1 MITKQW
7 KSPGT
12 GRRTEDKALVTHP
25 ASAYTGETES
35 SVSASLCDAHPEKNE
50 HSRESHLYV
59 VAFGSD
65 SLYFFRKRVPLA
77 GTVPAQALTVLSA
90 ARGVVMPTI
99 ALIDDDPDIV
109 EANRLLLE
117 SHGYRVVTAGCVDEA
132 IKIVSHEKPDLII
145 LDVMMQEADDGF
157 YLASRFRRGGLTV
170 PIIMLTSLTRA
181 IGFNFGESA
190 SVPIQEFLEKPT
202 APAVLLEKIQRHLAR
217 VRPH

>member
-1 MITKQW
+1 
-7 KSPGT
+7 
-12 GRRTEDKALVTHP
+12 
-25 ASAYTGETES
+25 
-35 SVSASLCDAHPEKNE
+35 
-50 HSRESHLYV
+50 
-59 VAFGSD
+59 
-65 SLYFFRKRVPLA
+65 
-77 GTVPAQALTVLSA
+77 
-90 ARGVVMPTI
+90 MPTI

>member
-1 MITKQW
+1 
-7 KSPGT
+7 
-12 GRRTEDKALVTHP
+12 
-25 ASAYTGETES
+25 
-35 SVSASLCDAHPEKNE
+35 
-50 HSRESHLYV
+50 
-59 VAFGSD
+59 
-65 SLYFFRKRVPLA
+65 
-77 GTVPAQALTVLSA
+77 
-90 ARGVVMPTI
+90 MPTI

-132 IKIVSHEKPDLII
+132 IEIVSRERPDLII